1 MSAPAIGYARADG
14 IATITLSRPEK
25 LNAFTSPMLREVRE
39 AIARAGSDD
48 GVRVLVL
55 TGAGRAFSAG
65 QDLTAIPSSSAG
77 VGEVL
82 ERDYT
87 PVVTALMEHP
97 KVTVAALNGPAFGAA
112 ANIAL
117 ACDIAVAAER
127 ASICQAFVRIG
138 LLPDAGGTW
147 LLPRIAGLRNAMA
160 LALTGDALSAR
171 EAQAMGLVYRVFADE
186 SFGEELAQFTRKLA
200 ANSPLACRLIKQA
213 LRASPGNGL
222 GQQLSLEAELQ
233 AEAADSAFFRAAL
246 QAFVTK
252 GG

>member
-1 MSAPAIGYARADG
+1 MSIAVGTDGAIR
-14 IATITLSRPEK
+14 TITLSRPEK
-25 LNAFTSPMLREVRE
+25 LNAFTSPMLRALRD
-39 AIARAGSDD
+39 ALD
-48 GVRVLVL
+48 GAAADEELRVVVI

-65 QDLTAIPSSSAG
+65 QDLSAMPASAAE

-117 ACDIAVAAER
+117 ACDIAVAAEQ

-138 LLPDAGGTW
+138 LVPDAGGTSAPAAHRR
-147 LLPRIAGLRNAMA
+147 LQECHGAGAHGRCGA
-160 LALTGDALSAR
+160 AR

-186 SFGEELAQFTRKLA
+186 SFGEELVQFTRKLA
-200 ANSPLACRLIKQA
+200 GDSPLACRLIKQA
-213 LRASPGNGL
+213 LRASLGNGL
-222 GQQLSLEAELQ
+222 AQQLSLEAELQ
-233 AEAADSAFFRAAL
+233 SEAAGSDAFRAAL
-246 QAFVTK
+246 KAFVAK
-252 GG
+252 GS

>member
-1 MSAPAIGYARADG
+1 MSIAVATDEG
-14 IATITLSRPEK
+14 IRTITLSRPEK
-25 LNAFTSPMLREVRE
+25 LNAFTSPMLQDLRD
-39 AIARAGSDD
+39 AIVRAGSDD
-48 GVRVLVL
+48 DVRVLVL
-55 TGAGRAFSAG
+55 TGSGRAFSAG
-65 QDLTAIPSSSAG
+65 QDLTAMPASPAE
-77 VGEVL
+77 VGDVL

-138 LLPDAGGTW
+138 LVPDAGGTW
-147 LLPRIAGLRNAMA
+147 LLPRIAGYRNAMA
-160 LALTGDALSAR
+160 LALTGDAVPAR

-200 ANSPLACRLIKQA
+200 ANSPLACQLIKQA
-213 LRASPGNGL
+213 LRASLGNGL
-222 GQQLSLEAELQ
+222 AQQLSLEAELQ
-233 AEAADSAFFRAAL
+233 AEAAGSDAFRAAL
-246 QAFVTK
+246 KAFVAK
-252 GG
+252 GS